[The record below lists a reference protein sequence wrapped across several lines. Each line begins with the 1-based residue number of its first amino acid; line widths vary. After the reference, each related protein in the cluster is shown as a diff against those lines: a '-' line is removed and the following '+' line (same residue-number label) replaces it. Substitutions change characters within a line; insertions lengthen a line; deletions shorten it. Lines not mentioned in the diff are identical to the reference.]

1 MSNFLNICFRT
12 ILVLIILFFITKM
25 MGKKQISELNFFDYI
40 VGITIGS
47 IAADIS
53 LDIEKNMIAGIAA
66 LFIYGF
72 ISYIISFVSIKS
84 ILARRFFIGVPTV
97 LVEKGK
103 IIESG
108 LKKSKIDVNDLLMVA
123 RENGYFNLDEI
134 DYALMEVNGN
144 ISFLPKE
151 KEKPVTKKD
160 IKIKCSNEGLTV
172 NAIIDS
178 KYMANNMKAINKDK
192 EWLDHELKVNGYD
205 NYDNILLATID
216 NNYKVTIY
224 EKNVKPDKNTVL
236 EQYFFY
242 SDDIMKSDMEVDNM
256 KFKKIIIISIV
267 ISVILL
273 ICSLLLPNINID
285 KDTIGYN
292 GNDTYNIKSL

>member
-1 MSNFLNICFRT
+1 MRCFIMSDFLNICFRT
-12 ILVLIILFFITKM
+12 ILILIILFFITKM
-25 MGKKQISELNFFDYI
+25 MGKKQISELNFFDYV

-53 LDIEKNMIAGIAA
+53 LDIEKDMLAGIAA

-84 ILARRFFIGVPTV
+84 ILARRFFIGVPTA

-108 LKKSKIDVNDLLMVA
+108 LKKSKIDVNDLLMEA

-151 KEKPVTKKD
+151 KEKPVTKRD
-160 IKIKCSNEGLTV
+160 MKIKCSNEGLTV

-236 EQYFFY
+236 E
-242 SDDIMKSDMEVDNM
+242 
-256 KFKKIIIISIV
+256 
-267 ISVILL
+267 
-273 ICSLLLPNINID
+273 
-285 KDTIGYN
+285 
-292 GNDTYNIKSL
+292 

>member
-1 MSNFLNICFRT
+1 MRCFIMSDFLNICFRT

-25 MGKKQISELNFFDYI
+25 MGKKQISELNFFDYV

-108 LKKSKIDVNDLLMVA
+108 LKKSKIDVNDLLMEA

-151 KEKPVTKKD
+151 KEKPVTKRD
-160 IKIKCSNEGLTV
+160 MKIKCSNEGLTV
-172 NAIIDS
+172 NGIIDG
-178 KYMANNMKAINKDK
+178 KYMVNNMTAINKDK

-236 EQYFFY
+236 E
-242 SDDIMKSDMEVDNM
+242 
-256 KFKKIIIISIV
+256 
-267 ISVILL
+267 
-273 ICSLLLPNINID
+273 
-285 KDTIGYN
+285 
-292 GNDTYNIKSL
+292 

>member
-1 MSNFLNICFRT
+1 MSDFLNICFRT
-12 ILVLIILFFITKM
+12 ILILIILFFITKM
-25 MGKKQISELNFFDYI
+25 MGKKQISELNFFDYV

-108 LKKSKIDVNDLLMVA
+108 LKKSKIDVNDLLMEA

-160 IKIKCSNEGLTV
+160 MKIKCSNEGLTV
-172 NAIIDS
+172 NGIIDG
-178 KYMANNMKAINKDK
+178 KYMVNNMTAINKDK

-236 EQYFFY
+236 E
-242 SDDIMKSDMEVDNM
+242 
-256 KFKKIIIISIV
+256 
-267 ISVILL
+267 
-273 ICSLLLPNINID
+273 
-285 KDTIGYN
+285 
-292 GNDTYNIKSL
+292 

>member
-1 MSNFLNICFRT
+1 MSDFLNICFRT

-25 MGKKQISELNFFDYI
+25 MGKKQISELNFFDYV

-108 LKKSKIDVNDLLMVA
+108 LKKSKIDVNDLLMEA

-151 KEKPVTKKD
+151 KEKPVTKRD
-160 IKIKCSNEGLTV
+160 MKIKCSNEGLTV
-172 NAIIDS
+172 NGIIDG
-178 KYMANNMKAINKDK
+178 KYMVNNMKAINKDK

-236 EQYFFY
+236 E
-242 SDDIMKSDMEVDNM
+242 
-256 KFKKIIIISIV
+256 
-267 ISVILL
+267 
-273 ICSLLLPNINID
+273 
-285 KDTIGYN
+285 
-292 GNDTYNIKSL
+292 

>member
-1 MSNFLNICFRT
+1 MRCFIMSDFLNICFRT

-25 MGKKQISELNFFDYI
+25 MGKKQISELNFFDYV

-53 LDIEKNMIAGIAA
+53 LDIEKDMLAGIAA

-151 KEKPVTKKD
+151 KEKPVTKRD
-160 IKIKCSNEGLTV
+160 MKIKCSNEGLTV

-236 EQYFFY
+236 E
-242 SDDIMKSDMEVDNM
+242 
-256 KFKKIIIISIV
+256 
-267 ISVILL
+267 
-273 ICSLLLPNINID
+273 
-285 KDTIGYN
+285 
-292 GNDTYNIKSL
+292 

>member
-1 MSNFLNICFRT
+1 MSNFFNICFRT

-25 MGKKQISELNFFDYI
+25 MGKKQISELNFFDY
-40 VGITIGS
+40 VFGITIGS

-72 ISYIISFVSIKS
+72 ISYIIAFVAIKS

-108 LKKSKIDVNDLLMVA
+108 LKKSKIDVNDLLMEA

-160 IKIKCSNEGLTV
+160 MKIKCSNEGLTV

-178 KYMANNMKAINKDK
+178 KYMVNNMKAINKDK

-224 EKNVKPDKNTVL
+224 EKNVKPDQNTVL
-236 EQYFFY
+236 E
-242 SDDIMKSDMEVDNM
+242 
-256 KFKKIIIISIV
+256 
-267 ISVILL
+267 
-273 ICSLLLPNINID
+273 
-285 KDTIGYN
+285 
-292 GNDTYNIKSL
+292 

>member
-1 MSNFLNICFRT
+1 MRCFIMSDFLNICFRT

-25 MGKKQISELNFFDYI
+25 MGKKQISELNFFDYV

-108 LKKSKIDVNDLLMVA
+108 LKKSKIDVNDLLMEA

-151 KEKPVTKKD
+151 KEKPVTKRD
-160 IKIKCSNEGLTV
+160 MKIKCSNEGLTV

-178 KYMANNMKAINKDK
+178 KYMVNNMKAINKDK

-205 NYDNILLATID
+205 NYDNILLAMIN

-236 EQYFFY
+236 E
-242 SDDIMKSDMEVDNM
+242 
-256 KFKKIIIISIV
+256 
-267 ISVILL
+267 
-273 ICSLLLPNINID
+273 
-285 KDTIGYN
+285 
-292 GNDTYNIKSL
+292 

>member
-1 MSNFLNICFRT
+1 
-12 ILVLIILFFITKM
+12 M
-25 MGKKQISELNFFDYI
+25 MGKKQISELNFFDYV

-160 IKIKCSNEGLTV
+160 MKIKCNNEGLTV

-236 EQYFFY
+236 E
-242 SDDIMKSDMEVDNM
+242 
-256 KFKKIIIISIV
+256 
-267 ISVILL
+267 
-273 ICSLLLPNINID
+273 
-285 KDTIGYN
+285 
-292 GNDTYNIKSL
+292 

>member
-1 MSNFLNICFRT
+1 MSDFLNICFRT
-12 ILVLIILFFITKM
+12 ILILIILFFITKM
-25 MGKKQISELNFFDYI
+25 MGKKQISELNFFDYV

-53 LDIEKNMIAGIAA
+53 LDIKKNMIAGIAA

-108 LKKSKIDVNDLLMVA
+108 LKKSKIDVNDLLMEA

-160 IKIKCSNEGLTV
+160 MKIKCNNEGLTV

-236 EQYFFY
+236 E
-242 SDDIMKSDMEVDNM
+242 
-256 KFKKIIIISIV
+256 
-267 ISVILL
+267 
-273 ICSLLLPNINID
+273 
-285 KDTIGYN
+285 
-292 GNDTYNIKSL
+292 

>member
-1 MSNFLNICFRT
+1 MRCFIMSNFLNICFRT

-205 NYDNILLATID
+205 NYDNILLDTID

-236 EQYFFY
+236 E
-242 SDDIMKSDMEVDNM
+242 
-256 KFKKIIIISIV
+256 
-267 ISVILL
+267 
-273 ICSLLLPNINID
+273 
-285 KDTIGYN
+285 
-292 GNDTYNIKSL
+292 

>member
-1 MSNFLNICFRT
+1 MSDFLNICFRT
-12 ILVLIILFFITKM
+12 ILVLVILFFITKM
-25 MGKKQISELNFFDYI
+25 MGKKQISELNFFDYV

-53 LDIEKNMIAGIAA
+53 LDIEKDMIAGIAA

-108 LKKSKIDVNDLLMVA
+108 LKKSKIDVNDLLMEA
-123 RENGYFNLDEI
+123 RENSYFNLDEI

-151 KEKPVTKKD
+151 KEKPATKKD
-160 IKIKCSNEGLTV
+160 MKIKCSNEGLTV
-172 NAIIDS
+172 NGIIDG
-178 KYMANNMKAINKDK
+178 KYMVNNMTAINKDK

-236 EQYFFY
+236 E
-242 SDDIMKSDMEVDNM
+242 
-256 KFKKIIIISIV
+256 
-267 ISVILL
+267 
-273 ICSLLLPNINID
+273 
-285 KDTIGYN
+285 
-292 GNDTYNIKSL
+292 

>member
-1 MSNFLNICFRT
+1 MSDFLNICFRT

-25 MGKKQISELNFFDYI
+25 MGKKQISELNFFDYV

-108 LKKSKIDVNDLLMVA
+108 LKKSKIDVNDLLMEA

-160 IKIKCSNEGLTV
+160 MKIKCSNEGLTV

-178 KYMANNMKAINKDK
+178 KYMVNNMKAINKDK

-224 EKNVKPDKNTVL
+224 EKNVKPNKNTVL
-236 EQYFFY
+236 E
-242 SDDIMKSDMEVDNM
+242 
-256 KFKKIIIISIV
+256 
-267 ISVILL
+267 
-273 ICSLLLPNINID
+273 
-285 KDTIGYN
+285 
-292 GNDTYNIKSL
+292 

>member
-1 MSNFLNICFRT
+1 MSDFLNICFRT
-12 ILVLIILFFITKM
+12 ILILIILFFITKM
-25 MGKKQISELNFFDYI
+25 MGKKQISELNFFDYV

-53 LDIEKNMIAGIAA
+53 LDIEKDMIAGIAA

-151 KEKPVTKKD
+151 KEKPVTKRD
-160 IKIKCSNEGLTV
+160 MKIKCSNEGLTV

-236 EQYFFY
+236 E
-242 SDDIMKSDMEVDNM
+242 
-256 KFKKIIIISIV
+256 
-267 ISVILL
+267 
-273 ICSLLLPNINID
+273 
-285 KDTIGYN
+285 
-292 GNDTYNIKSL
+292 

>member
-25 MGKKQISELNFFDYI
+25 MGKKQISELNFFDYV

-53 LDIEKNMIAGIAA
+53 LDIEKDMIAGIAA

-108 LKKSKIDVNDLLMVA
+108 LKKAKIDVNDLLMEA
-123 RENGYFNLDEI
+123 RENSYFNLDEI

-151 KEKPVTKKD
+151 KEKPATKKD
-160 IKIKCSNEGLTV
+160 MKIKCSNEGLTV
-172 NAIIDS
+172 NGIIDG
-178 KYMANNMKAINKDK
+178 KYMVNNMTAINKDK

-236 EQYFFY
+236 E
-242 SDDIMKSDMEVDNM
+242 
-256 KFKKIIIISIV
+256 
-267 ISVILL
+267 
-273 ICSLLLPNINID
+273 
-285 KDTIGYN
+285 
-292 GNDTYNIKSL
+292 

>member
-1 MSNFLNICFRT
+1 MRCFIMSDFLNICFRT
-12 ILVLIILFFITKM
+12 ILILIILFFITKM
-25 MGKKQISELNFFDYI
+25 MGKKQISELNFFDYV

-53 LDIEKNMIAGIAA
+53 LDIEKDMLAGIAA

-160 IKIKCSNEGLTV
+160 MKIKCNNEGLTV

-236 EQYFFY
+236 E
-242 SDDIMKSDMEVDNM
+242 
-256 KFKKIIIISIV
+256 
-267 ISVILL
+267 
-273 ICSLLLPNINID
+273 
-285 KDTIGYN
+285 
-292 GNDTYNIKSL
+292 

>member
-1 MSNFLNICFRT
+1 MSNVLNICFRT

-53 LDIEKNMIAGIAA
+53 LDIEKDMLAGIAA

-134 DYALMEVNGN
+134 DYGLMEVNGN

-151 KEKPVTKKD
+151 KDKPVTKRD
-160 IKIKCSNEGLTV
+160 MKIKCSNEGLTV

-178 KYMANNMKAINKDK
+178 KYMVNNMKAINKDK

-236 EQYFFY
+236 E
-242 SDDIMKSDMEVDNM
+242 
-256 KFKKIIIISIV
+256 
-267 ISVILL
+267 
-273 ICSLLLPNINID
+273 
-285 KDTIGYN
+285 
-292 GNDTYNIKSL
+292 

>member
-1 MSNFLNICFRT
+1 MSDFLNICFRT

-25 MGKKQISELNFFDYI
+25 MGKKQISELNFFDYV

-72 ISYIISFVSIKS
+72 ISYIISFISIKS
-84 ILARRFFIGVPTV
+84 IWARRFIIGVPTV
-97 LVEKGK
+97 LVEKGN

-160 IKIKCSNEGLTV
+160 MKIKCSNEGLTV

-178 KYMANNMKAINKDK
+178 KYMVNNMKAINKDK

-236 EQYFFY
+236 E
-242 SDDIMKSDMEVDNM
+242 
-256 KFKKIIIISIV
+256 
-267 ISVILL
+267 
-273 ICSLLLPNINID
+273 
-285 KDTIGYN
+285 
-292 GNDTYNIKSL
+292 

>member
-1 MSNFLNICFRT
+1 MSDFLNICFRT

-25 MGKKQISELNFFDYI
+25 MGKKQISELNFFDYV

-108 LKKSKIDVNDLLMVA
+108 LKKSKIDVNDLLMEA

-160 IKIKCSNEGLTV
+160 MKIKCNNEGLTV

-178 KYMANNMKAINKDK
+178 KYMVNNMKAINKDK

-205 NYDNILLATID
+205 NYDNILLAMIN

-236 EQYFFY
+236 E
-242 SDDIMKSDMEVDNM
+242 
-256 KFKKIIIISIV
+256 
-267 ISVILL
+267 
-273 ICSLLLPNINID
+273 
-285 KDTIGYN
+285 
-292 GNDTYNIKSL
+292 

>member
-1 MSNFLNICFRT
+1 MRCFIMSDFLNICFRT

-25 MGKKQISELNFFDYI
+25 MGKKQISELNFFDYV

-224 EKNVKPDKNTVL
+224 EKNVNPDKNTVL
-236 EQYFFY
+236 E
-242 SDDIMKSDMEVDNM
+242 
-256 KFKKIIIISIV
+256 
-267 ISVILL
+267 
-273 ICSLLLPNINID
+273 
-285 KDTIGYN
+285 
-292 GNDTYNIKSL
+292 

>member
-12 ILVLIILFFITKM
+12 ILVLVILFFITKM
-25 MGKKQISELNFFDYI
+25 MGKKQISELNFFDYV

-108 LKKSKIDVNDLLMVA
+108 LKKSKIDVNDLLMEA

-151 KEKPVTKKD
+151 KEKPVTKRD
-160 IKIKCSNEGLTV
+160 MKIKCSNEGLTV

-178 KYMANNMKAINKDK
+178 KYMVNNMKAINKDK

-236 EQYFFY
+236 E
-242 SDDIMKSDMEVDNM
+242 
-256 KFKKIIIISIV
+256 
-267 ISVILL
+267 
-273 ICSLLLPNINID
+273 
-285 KDTIGYN
+285 
-292 GNDTYNIKSL
+292 

>member
-25 MGKKQISELNFFDYI
+25 MGKKQISELNFFDYV

-192 EWLDHELKVNGYD
+192 EWLDHELKVNGYE

-236 EQYFFY
+236 E
-242 SDDIMKSDMEVDNM
+242 
-256 KFKKIIIISIV
+256 
-267 ISVILL
+267 
-273 ICSLLLPNINID
+273 
-285 KDTIGYN
+285 
-292 GNDTYNIKSL
+292 

>member
-1 MSNFLNICFRT
+1 MSDFLNICFRT

-25 MGKKQISELNFFDYI
+25 MGKKQISELNFFDYV

-108 LKKSKIDVNDLLMVA
+108 LKKSKIDVNDLLMEA

-151 KEKPVTKKD
+151 KEKPVTKRD
-160 IKIKCSNEGLTV
+160 MKIKCSNEGLTV

-236 EQYFFY
+236 E
-242 SDDIMKSDMEVDNM
+242 
-256 KFKKIIIISIV
+256 
-267 ISVILL
+267 
-273 ICSLLLPNINID
+273 
-285 KDTIGYN
+285 
-292 GNDTYNIKSL
+292 

>member
-1 MSNFLNICFRT
+1 MRCFIMSDFLNICFRT
-12 ILVLIILFFITKM
+12 TLVLVILFFITKM
-25 MGKKQISELNFFDYI
+25 MGQKQISELDFFDYI

-53 LDIEKNMIAGIAA
+53 LDIEKDMLAGIAA

-72 ISYIISFVSIKS
+72 ISYIISFISIKS

-151 KEKPVTKKD
+151 KEKPVTKRD
-160 IKIKCSNEGLTV
+160 MKIKCSNEGLTV

-178 KYMANNMKAINKDK
+178 KYMVNNMKAINKDK
-192 EWLDHELKVNGYD
+192 EWLDHELKVNGND

-224 EKNVKPDKNTVL
+224 EKNVNPDKNTVL
-236 EQYFFY
+236 E
-242 SDDIMKSDMEVDNM
+242 
-256 KFKKIIIISIV
+256 
-267 ISVILL
+267 
-273 ICSLLLPNINID
+273 
-285 KDTIGYN
+285 
-292 GNDTYNIKSL
+292 

>member
-1 MSNFLNICFRT
+1 MSDFLNICFRT
-12 ILVLIILFFITKM
+12 ILVLVILFFITKM
-25 MGKKQISELNFFDYI
+25 MGKKQISELNFFDYV

-160 IKIKCSNEGLTV
+160 MKIKCNNEGLTV

-236 EQYFFY
+236 E
-242 SDDIMKSDMEVDNM
+242 
-256 KFKKIIIISIV
+256 
-267 ISVILL
+267 
-273 ICSLLLPNINID
+273 
-285 KDTIGYN
+285 
-292 GNDTYNIKSL
+292 

>member
-1 MSNFLNICFRT
+1 MRCFIMSDFLNICFRT

-108 LKKSKIDVNDLLMVA
+108 LKKSKIDVNDLLMEA

-160 IKIKCSNEGLTV
+160 MKIKCSNEGLTV

-178 KYMANNMKAINKDK
+178 KYMVNNMKAINKDK

-236 EQYFFY
+236 E
-242 SDDIMKSDMEVDNM
+242 
-256 KFKKIIIISIV
+256 
-267 ISVILL
+267 
-273 ICSLLLPNINID
+273 
-285 KDTIGYN
+285 
-292 GNDTYNIKSL
+292 

>member
-1 MSNFLNICFRT
+1 MSDFLNICFRT

-25 MGKKQISELNFFDYI
+25 MGKKQISELNFFDYV

-72 ISYIISFVSIKS
+72 ISYIISFISIKS
-84 ILARRFFIGVPTV
+84 IWARRFIIGVPTV

-108 LKKSKIDVNDLLMVA
+108 LKKSKIDVNDLLMMA

-236 EQYFFY
+236 E
-242 SDDIMKSDMEVDNM
+242 
-256 KFKKIIIISIV
+256 
-267 ISVILL
+267 
-273 ICSLLLPNINID
+273 
-285 KDTIGYN
+285 
-292 GNDTYNIKSL
+292 

>member
-1 MSNFLNICFRT
+1 MDNFLNICFRT

-25 MGKKQISELNFFDYI
+25 LGKKQISQLNFFDYI

-53 LDIEKNMIAGIAA
+53 LDIEKGMLAGIAS
-66 LFIYGF
+66 LLIYGLS
-72 ISYIISFVSIKS
+72 SYFSSLITIKS
-84 ILARRFFIGVPTV
+84 IKARRFLSGVPTV

-108 LKKSKIDVNDLLMVA
+108 LKKSKIDINDLLAEA
-123 RENGYFNLDEI
+123 RESGYFNLDEI

-160 IKIKCSNEGLTV
+160 MKIKCSNEGLTV

-178 KYMANNMKAINKDK
+178 KYMVNNMKAINKDK

-236 EQYFFY
+236 E
-242 SDDIMKSDMEVDNM
+242 
-256 KFKKIIIISIV
+256 
-267 ISVILL
+267 
-273 ICSLLLPNINID
+273 
-285 KDTIGYN
+285 
-292 GNDTYNIKSL
+292 

>member
-1 MSNFLNICFRT
+1 MRCFIMSDFLNICFRT
-12 ILVLIILFFITKM
+12 VLVLIILFFITKM
-25 MGKKQISELNFFDYI
+25 MGKKQISELNFFDYV

-53 LDIEKNMIAGIAA
+53 LDIEKDMIAGIAA

-108 LKKSKIDVNDLLMVA
+108 LKKSKIDVNDLLMEA

-160 IKIKCSNEGLTV
+160 MKIKCSNEGLTV

-178 KYMANNMKAINKDK
+178 KYMVNNMKAINKDK

-236 EQYFFY
+236 E
-242 SDDIMKSDMEVDNM
+242 
-256 KFKKIIIISIV
+256 
-267 ISVILL
+267 
-273 ICSLLLPNINID
+273 
-285 KDTIGYN
+285 
-292 GNDTYNIKSL
+292 

>member
-1 MSNFLNICFRT
+1 MSNFFNICFRT

-108 LKKSKIDVNDLLMVA
+108 LKKSKIDVNDLLMEA

-160 IKIKCSNEGLTV
+160 MKIKCNNEGLTV

-178 KYMANNMKAINKDK
+178 KYMVNNMKAINKDK

-205 NYDNILLATID
+205 NYDNILLAMIN

-236 EQYFFY
+236 E
-242 SDDIMKSDMEVDNM
+242 
-256 KFKKIIIISIV
+256 
-267 ISVILL
+267 
-273 ICSLLLPNINID
+273 
-285 KDTIGYN
+285 
-292 GNDTYNIKSL
+292 

>member
-25 MGKKQISELNFFDYI
+25 MGKKQISELNFFDYV

-53 LDIEKNMIAGIAA
+53 LDIEKNMIAGIVA

-108 LKKSKIDVNDLLMVA
+108 LKKSKIDVNDLLMEA

-151 KEKPVTKKD
+151 KEKPVTKRD
-160 IKIKCSNEGLTV
+160 MKIKCSNEGLTV

-178 KYMANNMKAINKDK
+178 KYMVNNMKAINKDK

-236 EQYFFY
+236 E
-242 SDDIMKSDMEVDNM
+242 
-256 KFKKIIIISIV
+256 
-267 ISVILL
+267 
-273 ICSLLLPNINID
+273 
-285 KDTIGYN
+285 
-292 GNDTYNIKSL
+292 

>member
-1 MSNFLNICFRT
+1 MSDFLNICFRT
-12 ILVLIILFFITKM
+12 ILVLVILFFITKM
-25 MGKKQISELNFFDYI
+25 MGKKQISELNFFDYV

-53 LDIEKNMIAGIAA
+53 LDIEKDMIAGIAA

-108 LKKSKIDVNDLLMVA
+108 LKKSKIDVNDLLMEA

-160 IKIKCSNEGLTV
+160 MKIKCSNEGLTV
-172 NAIIDS
+172 NGIIDG
-178 KYMANNMKAINKDK
+178 KYMVNNMTAINKDK

-205 NYDNILLATID
+205 NYDNILLATIG

-236 EQYFFY
+236 E
-242 SDDIMKSDMEVDNM
+242 
-256 KFKKIIIISIV
+256 
-267 ISVILL
+267 
-273 ICSLLLPNINID
+273 
-285 KDTIGYN
+285 
-292 GNDTYNIKSL
+292 

>member
-25 MGKKQISELNFFDYI
+25 MGKKQISELNFFDYV

-108 LKKSKIDVNDLLMVA
+108 LKKSKIDVNDLLMEA

-151 KEKPVTKKD
+151 NDKPVTKRD
-160 IKIKCSNEGLTV
+160 MKIKCNSEGLTV

-178 KYMANNMKAINKDK
+178 KYMVNNMKAINKDK

-224 EKNVKPDKNTVL
+224 EKNVNPDKNTVL
-236 EQYFFY
+236 E
-242 SDDIMKSDMEVDNM
+242 
-256 KFKKIIIISIV
+256 
-267 ISVILL
+267 
-273 ICSLLLPNINID
+273 
-285 KDTIGYN
+285 
-292 GNDTYNIKSL
+292 

>member
-1 MSNFLNICFRT
+1 MRCFIMSDFLNICFRT

-25 MGKKQISELNFFDYI
+25 MGKKQISELNFFDYV

-53 LDIEKNMIAGIAA
+53 LDIEKNIIAGIAA

-84 ILARRFFIGVPTV
+84 ICARRFFIGVPTV

-134 DYALMEVNGN
+134 DYSLMEVNGN

-151 KEKPVTKKD
+151 KEKPVTKRD
-160 IKIKCSNEGLTV
+160 MKIKCSNEGLTV

-178 KYMANNMKAINKDK
+178 KYMVNNMKAINKDK

-236 EQYFFY
+236 E
-242 SDDIMKSDMEVDNM
+242 
-256 KFKKIIIISIV
+256 
-267 ISVILL
+267 
-273 ICSLLLPNINID
+273 
-285 KDTIGYN
+285 
-292 GNDTYNIKSL
+292 

>member
-1 MSNFLNICFRT
+1 MSDFLNICFRT
-12 ILVLIILFFITKM
+12 ILILIILFFITKM
-25 MGKKQISELNFFDYI
+25 MGKKQISELNFFDYV

-72 ISYIISFVSIKS
+72 ISYIISFISIKS
-84 ILARRFFIGVPTV
+84 IWARRFIIGVPTV

-108 LKKSKIDVNDLLMVA
+108 LKKSKIDVNDLLMEA

-151 KEKPVTKKD
+151 KEKPVTKRD
-160 IKIKCSNEGLTV
+160 MKIKCSNEGLTV

-236 EQYFFY
+236 E
-242 SDDIMKSDMEVDNM
+242 
-256 KFKKIIIISIV
+256 
-267 ISVILL
+267 
-273 ICSLLLPNINID
+273 
-285 KDTIGYN
+285 
-292 GNDTYNIKSL
+292 

>member
-1 MSNFLNICFRT
+1 MSNFFNICFRT

-25 MGKKQISELNFFDYI
+25 MGKKQISELNFFDYV

-72 ISYIISFVSIKS
+72 VSYIISFVSIKS

-108 LKKSKIDVNDLLMVA
+108 LKKSKIDVNDLLMEA

-151 KEKPVTKKD
+151 KEKPVTKRD
-160 IKIKCSNEGLTV
+160 MKIKCSNEGLTV

-178 KYMANNMKAINKDK
+178 KYMVNNMKAINKDK

-205 NYDNILLATID
+205 NYDNILLAMIN

-236 EQYFFY
+236 E
-242 SDDIMKSDMEVDNM
+242 
-256 KFKKIIIISIV
+256 
-267 ISVILL
+267 
-273 ICSLLLPNINID
+273 
-285 KDTIGYN
+285 
-292 GNDTYNIKSL
+292 

>member
-1 MSNFLNICFRT
+1 MRCFIMSDFLNICFRT

-108 LKKSKIDVNDLLMVA
+108 LKKSKIDVNDLLMEA
-123 RENGYFNLDEI
+123 RENGYFNLDKI

-151 KEKPVTKKD
+151 KEKPVTKRD
-160 IKIKCSNEGLTV
+160 MKIKCSNEGLTV

-178 KYMANNMKAINKDK
+178 KYMVNNMKAINKDK

-236 EQYFFY
+236 E
-242 SDDIMKSDMEVDNM
+242 
-256 KFKKIIIISIV
+256 
-267 ISVILL
+267 
-273 ICSLLLPNINID
+273 
-285 KDTIGYN
+285 
-292 GNDTYNIKSL
+292 